1 METLERLLL
10 TADSTEV
17 NATTVHNRRRVTAME
32 QAMNNGHWEVV
43 HMLWAHPSVAD
54 DSRDKVA
61 HDTIFPI
68 YNASAVVLEDNP
80 GHSFTWAAFVHPD
93 LPVADDVSKVA
104 VVAAML
110 NHPSLHAVPRADVVR
125 RLMTSTDQDDR
136 AAIDMA
142 DKLVREY
149 LTSQQYFLTRYELVD
164 GPPVHVSAT
173 AVVLLAIDHGI
184 FDQVFDEYAGDD
196 GCLDLNGFNSC
207 NITLGRVHAD
217 SRGHKTDDQDWQ
229 AEFDV
234 WDKDN
239 DESMS
244 KAEFH
249 RYCDQTFGNKL
260 KVVLKFMKSDLDC
273 ARERSHR
280 SRLDTAFILGLLPP
294 PEYDAAD
301 IATLRLPHHPNVNMA
316 EYANLVVMPA
326 ADRSLEDIFLKERPS
341 EAQVIDMIKQVAAAL
356 DHLHSHRI
364 VHGDL
369 KKLNVLRMGVHLKLI
384 DLDASTRIGD
394 ALGAKFSSGILP
406 PGCMLF
412 QLLSGEELVPTDV
425 NQDVTADYIDAAATW
440 TDAKLHMRIHS
451 QVPNEFAQNL
461 LKQLLLVDPTA
472 RVSAAE
478 VLAHPFLTGQRGKNH
493 QAVLENVALVH
504 QTQRNAQAT
513 LHALVDAH
521 QNTEQ
526 LLEQLGH
533 LTAQLSSLKLALL
546 RGYFDAAEAT
556 VPTSFVVVRD
566 RPSCVTSSDMD
577 MLVASSATALLACVR
592 SVALRTV
599 HGSTITQALAVLT
612 NGQPLYLYLVDEV
625 SGEVVVGGDDG
636 GMRRGGV
643 YPIPIHPSDTS
654 LLTSMLPLLVGG
666 LKVLAHER
674 RGRYVD
680 NATRTWMEDALDMIM
695 KKSWECGCLKTWRAR
710 MPHTSQ
716 FEARR

>member
-1 METLERLLL
+1 MHR
-10 TADSTEV
+10 
-17 NATTVHNRRRVTAME
+17 
-32 QAMNNGHWEVV
+32 WEAEFE
-43 HMLWAHPSVAD
+43 ML
-54 DSRDKVA
+54 
-61 HDTIFPI
+61 DT
-68 YNASAVVLEDNP
+68 DR
-80 GHSFTWAAFVHPD
+80 
-93 LPVADDVSKVA
+93 DDVIT
-104 VVAAML
+104 
-110 NHPSLHAVPRADVVR
+110 RD
-125 RLMTSTDQDDR
+125 
-136 AAIDMA
+136 
-142 DKLVREY
+142 E
-149 LTSQQYFLTRYELVD
+149 FL
-164 GPPVHVSAT
+164 
-173 AVVLLAIDHGI
+173 
-184 FDQVFDEYAGDD
+184 
-196 GCLDLNGFNSC
+196 
-207 NITLGRVHAD
+207 
-217 SRGHKTDDQDWQ
+217 
-229 AEFDV
+229 
-234 WDKDN
+234 
-239 DESMS
+239 
-244 KAEFH
+244 
-249 RYCDQTFGNKL
+249 RYCDQTFGPHL
-260 KVVLKFMKSDLDC
+260 KVAIKFIKSQADYD
-273 ARERSHR
+273 RECYHR
-280 SRLDTAFILGLLPP
+280 QRLDLNFVLGLVPSPAELP
-294 PEYDAAD
+294 DDFAQ
-301 IATLRLPHHPNVNMA
+301 TMSQLPLSHLSHINMA

-369 KKLNVLRMGVHLKLI
+369 KKLNVLRMGLLLATAVSI
-384 DLDASTRIGD
+384 S
-394 ALGAKFSSGILP
+394 
-406 PGCMLF
+406 CMLF

-472 RVSAAE
+472 RLSAAE

-533 LTAQLSSLKLALL
+533 LTAQLSSLKQALL

-636 GMRRGGV
+636 GMRRGGEGV

-680 NATRTWMEDALDMIM
+680 NATRTWMEDALDMNDEEM
-695 KKSWECGCLKTWRAR
+695 GVRMFEDMACKDATHESVRGAALRRLKLWFLEKDPTESFAGLERVLVGDGQVRWTSHVNAQRIR
-710 MPHTSQ
+710 RRQHERPHETNNWGT
-716 FEARR
+716 

>member
-1 METLERLLL
+1 IS
-10 TADSTEV
+10 DD
-17 NATTVHNRRRVTAME
+17 ATMHR
-32 QAMNNGHWEVV
+32 WEAEFE
-43 HMLWAHPSVAD
+43 ML
-54 DSRDKVA
+54 
-61 HDTIFPI
+61 DT
-68 YNASAVVLEDNP
+68 DR
-80 GHSFTWAAFVHPD
+80 
-93 LPVADDVSKVA
+93 DDVIT
-104 VVAAML
+104 
-110 NHPSLHAVPRADVVR
+110 RD
-125 RLMTSTDQDDR
+125 
-136 AAIDMA
+136 
-142 DKLVREY
+142 E
-149 LTSQQYFLTRYELVD
+149 FL
-164 GPPVHVSAT
+164 
-173 AVVLLAIDHGI
+173 
-184 FDQVFDEYAGDD
+184 
-196 GCLDLNGFNSC
+196 
-207 NITLGRVHAD
+207 
-217 SRGHKTDDQDWQ
+217 
-229 AEFDV
+229 
-234 WDKDN
+234 
-239 DESMS
+239 
-244 KAEFH
+244 
-249 RYCDQTFGNKL
+249 RYCDQTFGPYL
-260 KVVLKFMKSDLDC
+260 KVAIKFIKSQADYD
-273 ARERSHR
+273 RECYHR
-280 SRLDTAFILGLLPP
+280 QRLDLNFVLGLVPSPAELP
-294 PEYDAAD
+294 DDFAQ
-301 IATLRLPHHPNVNMA
+301 TMSQLPLSHLSHINMA

-384 DLDASTRIGD
+384 DLDASTRMGD
-394 ALGAKFSSGILP
+394 VLGAKYSSGILP

-412 QLLSGEELVPTDV
+412 EMLSGEELVPTDV

-533 LTAQLSSLKLALL
+533 VTAQLSSLKQALL

-666 LKVLAHER
+666 LKLLAHER

-680 NATRTWMEDALDMIM
+680 NATRTWMEDALDMDNEAEMGVRMFEDMACKDATHESVRGEALRRLKLWFLEKDPTESFAGLERVLVGDGQVRWTSHVNAQRIRRHEQNQPNAVQM
-695 KKSWECGCLKTWRAR
+695 EDAQYLLDGIVQPDKGEALCL
-710 MPHTSQ
+710 
-716 FEARR
+716 